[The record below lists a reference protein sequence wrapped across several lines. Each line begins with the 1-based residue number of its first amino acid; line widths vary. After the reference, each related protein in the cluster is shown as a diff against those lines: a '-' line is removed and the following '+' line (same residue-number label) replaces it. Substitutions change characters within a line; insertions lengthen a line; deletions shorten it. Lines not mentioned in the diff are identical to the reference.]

1 MLYNITHHFGFV
13 DDAMNTPSFD
23 ITSVWRPNR
32 HKICYVCSVYYM
44 VEMMNNLELKVEGDW
59 PKLWKRGKYV
69 ID

>member
-13 DDAMNTPSFD
+13 DDAMNTPFD
-23 ITSVWRPNR
+23 ITSVWRPNIYG
-32 HKICYVCSVYYM
+32 ICYVCSVYYM